1 MPHVFVNGISA
12 KSGGGRSILTNL
24 LRAAREADDSYRFTV
39 AVPSRDDYDALA
51 GERIRLL
58 PMGELSRSIMIPY
71 ASMVSLPR
79 LIRRC
84 EADLLFNLADI
95 PVATSL
101 PQVFLFD
108 WSYAAFPDSPAWH
121 LSSPADR
128 VVRWAKLAMF
138 SRLLHHV
145 DVLVAQNEVLADQLR
160 LVYGFETIPIVN
172 NAVSIDNLAAGH
184 EVDFR
189 LGDGYKLLCL
199 SAYYSHKN
207 IEIFIPLAQ
216 RIKASGLDV
225 KIITTIDPAQNRA
238 AKAFL
243 ANIKSNDLGGVIN
256 NIGNI
261 AMSYVPSLYRQTDGL
276 ILPTLLESF
285 SGTYVEAMFHRKP
298 ILTSDLPFAH
308 GVCGDG
314 AFYFDP
320 YDVESIFST
329 ILEAKSNVG
338 ARESR
343 LQQADSILRTMPSWN
358 EAYTQFRDIFSTTLA
373 LGGLQQP
380 PPLTN

>member
-24 LRAAREADDSYRFTV
+24 LKAAGEADDGYRFTV
-39 AVPSRDDYDALA
+39 AVPSLEGYDTLA
-51 GERIRLL
+51 GGRIELL
-58 PMGELSRSIMIPY
+58 PMGGLSRTAMIPY
-71 ASMVSLPR
+71 ASVISLPR

-84 EADLLFNLADI
+84 GADLVFNLADI
-95 PVATSL
+95 PVATTL

-108 WSYAAFPDSPAWH
+108 WSYAAFPDSPAWQ

-128 VVRWAKLAMF
+128 LVRRAKLAMF
-138 SRLLHHV
+138 RRLLHHV
-145 DVLVAQNEVLADQLR
+145 DVLVAQNQVLADQLR
-160 LVYGFETIPIVN
+160 RIYGFETIPVVS
-172 NAVSIDNLAAGH
+172 NAVSMDNLAAGQDA
-184 EVDFR
+184 DFG

-216 RIKASGLDV
+216 RIKASGLNI

-238 AKAFL
+238 AQAFL
-243 ANIKSNDLGGVIN
+243 ANIKSNDLGDVIK
-256 NIGNI
+256 NIGNV
-261 AMSYVPSLYRQTDGL
+261 AMSHVPSLYRQTDAL

-298 ILTSDLPFAH
+298 ILTSDLPFAR

-320 YDVESIFST
+320 FDADSIFSRV
-329 ILEAKSNVG
+329 LESMNNAE
-338 ARESR
+338 ARETR
-343 LQQADSILRTMPSWN
+343 LARADAILKTMPGWR
-358 EAYTQFRDIFSTTLA
+358 EAYAQFRDIFSNTLA
-373 LGGLQQP
+373 ARQ
-380 PPLTN
+380 